1 MKNQILLE
9 SDPFYISDR
18 IKEVDENYYFVF
30 NKRENRIELHRSN
43 QKDSTLSLV
52 LPYDCLDERAIF
64 LARKTR
70 IENLNKIIDEI
81 DKENE
86 LREKKL
92 HRQAFEQIKEVIYD
106 N

>member
-9 SDPFYISDR
+9 NDPFYISDR
-18 IKEVDENYYFVF
+18 IKEVDKNYFFSF
-30 NKRENRIELHRSN
+30 NIKENRIELHRAN
-43 QKDSTLSLV
+43 QTGSTLSLIM
-52 LPYDCLDERAIF
+52 PYQCLDERAIF

-70 IENLNKIIDEI
+70 IENLDKLVSEI

-86 LREKKL
+86 IREKKL
-92 HRQAFEQIKEVIYD
+92 QKQAFEQIKEVIYD

>member
-18 IKEVDENYYFVF
+18 IKEIDKNYYFVF
-30 NKRENRIELHRSN
+30 NTKENRIELHRAN
-43 QKDSTLSLV
+43 QKGSTFSLV
-52 LPYDCLDERAIF
+52 IPYECLDERAIF
-64 LARKTR
+64 LAKKTR
-70 IENLNKIIDEI
+70 IENLNKLIEEI

-86 LREKKL
+86 MREIKLRK
-92 HRQAFEQIKEVIYD
+92 QAFEQIKEVIYD